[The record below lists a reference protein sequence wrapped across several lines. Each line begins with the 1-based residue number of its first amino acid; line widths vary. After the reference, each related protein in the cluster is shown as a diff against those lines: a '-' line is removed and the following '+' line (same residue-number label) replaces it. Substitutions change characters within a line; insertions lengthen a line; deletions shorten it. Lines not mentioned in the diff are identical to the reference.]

1 MPGVRAGHGGRRD
14 GVPASLHPVAEA
26 IPFHRIETVFLDAG
40 NTLVSID
47 FPRVAEEASSCG
59 LRVDAETLRRAEAR
73 ARPAVSRRAHER
85 GRTEGE
91 DAFSAYLRF
100 VVDAIPEAGDW
111 SGERRDELVRDLAPR
126 VREPGASFR
135 LWCWVL
141 PGTEEALTRLRA
153 LGLRLVVV
161 SNADGT
167 IERGL
172 DELALGDHF
181 EAVID
186 SHVIGAEKPDPAI
199 FHRAM
204 DHVGAAADSTLH
216 VGDLYH
222 ADVLGARAAGLHA
235 LLLDPYSDWGPL
247 DCVTAPDLIALAERF
262 EAHAPVTRRS
272 R

>member
-1 MPGVRAGHGGRRD
+1 M
-14 GVPASLHPVAEA
+14 AE

-47 FPRVAEEASSCG
+47 FPRVAEEAARCG
-59 LRVDAETLRRAEAR
+59 LTVDAPTLRRAEAR
-73 ARPAVSRRAHER
+73 ARPAVSKRAHER

-91 DAFSAYLRF
+91 DAFASYLGF
-100 VVDAIPEAGDW
+100 VVDQIPEAGSW
-111 SGERRDELVRDLAPR
+111 SRARRETLVRDLAPR

-167 IERGL
+167 VERGL
-172 DELALGDHF
+172 DELALGRHF
-181 EAVID
+181 DAVID

-204 DHVGAAADSTLH
+204 EHVGAQPDATLH

-235 LLLDPYSDWGPL
+235 LLLDPFADWGPL
-247 DCVTAPDLIALAERF
+247 DCATAPDLIALAETF
-262 EAHAPVTRRS
+262 EAHAPTGKGDR
-272 R
+272 